1 MTTRNTLRIVTAALA
16 VVLFM
21 APLARAQGSKPSG
34 TVIAVTEEVVK
45 VKGADGK
52 TYEIKAAD
60 VIAENLKTGD
70 IVEYDIVEGQPVK
83 AHKKK

>member
-1 MTTRNTLRIVTAALA
+1 MTMRNTLRIVTAALA
-16 VVLFM
+16 IVLLSSPM
-21 APLARAQGSKPSG
+21 VRAQGKPTG

-45 VKGADGK
+45 IKGADGK

-70 IVEYDIVEGQPVK
+70 IVEYEIVEGLPVK